1 MAFSDLVRYQKSQ
14 GKGVIG
20 SLSGAVGQATLQKID
35 PRNYLFNRRGTLA
48 TLFPGLKG
56 YQAKTSSENLGSAS
70 GGFSAGQVEV
80 IGNKLD
86 QLSAQ
91 MSMVAKNSLSLPM
104 MARDMNVMRQNIVKL
119 VKAQGVKPAQRA
131 DAFFLRAGER
141 ERAYESQFGKKST
154 SPTPIG
160 TPNKTDGNVGLLATL
175 VTTVGNIISTTL
187 TQGLKSIADIITGAM
202 SSLAEIIS
210 SALQALGMA
219 IAGKSILGGGIP
231 DIGSGG
237 KGGKGTP
244 PKGKL
249 ARLGGAAVGAAAFTG
264 LSIAGGY
271 ASDYVMDKTGASV
284 DPGELEKLK
293 SKDEANWQKMSIGE
307 KIESGAARGVEKVG
321 GFLGFD
327 RLSERATAERIK
339 SESDYLAKN
348 QRSPSPVGQGSV
360 SEDLVNYVKQKEGF
374 TPIAKK
380 DYAQYSIGYGTKANS
395 PNEGP
400 ITEEE
405 ADKRLREVL
414 AKAQKN
420 VIDHAAKYGYNWD
433 QKKIDALTSF
443 TYNLGPGA
451 LNQLTANGT
460 RKDDEIGKKILEY
473 NKAGGQV
480 LSGLVARR
488 TEESSTFS
496 SGVSLVASSPNT
508 GSRVSSASTALA
520 AANRPS
526 GTSNQVID
534 NKTINNNTQTGSS
547 GGTQVAA
554 YDSDMMRYLLRPVS

>member
-14 GKGVIG
+14 GKGIIG

-56 YQAKTSSENLGSAS
+56 YQAKTSSDKISSGAS
-70 GGFSAGQVEV
+70 GGFSSGQVEV

-91 MSMVAKNSLSLPM
+91 MSITSRNSMSLPM

-131 DAFFLRAGER
+131 DAFFMRAGER
-141 ERAYESQFGKKST
+141 EKAYESQYGRKTT
-154 SPTPIG
+154 SPTPMAAPGKKEDGSLLG
-160 TPNKTDGNVGLLATL
+160 TLI
-175 VTTVGNIISTTL
+175 TTVGNIISTTL
-187 TQGLKSIADIITGAM
+187 TQGLKSISDIVVGALN
-202 SSLAEIIS
+202 SVAEIIS
-210 SALQALGMA
+210 TAILALATA
-219 IAGKSILGGGIP
+219 ITGKNMLGGGIP
-231 DIGSGG
+231 DIGG

-249 ARLGGAAVGAAAFTG
+249 TRFGGAAVGALAFTG
-264 LSIAGGY
+264 LSIGAGY
-271 ASDYVMDKTGASV
+271 ATDYAMDKLKASV
-284 DPGELEKLK
+284 DPEELEGLRA
-293 SKDEANWQKMSIGE
+293 KDEENYNKMSIGE
-307 KIESGAARGVEKVG
+307 KIQSAPARGIEKVG
-321 GFLGFD
+321 SFLGFD
-327 RLSERATAERIK
+327 RLSERASAERIK
-339 SESDYLAKN
+339 SESEYLNKN
-348 QRSPSPVGQGSV
+348 SPTPVGQGGV

-374 TPIAKK
+374 TPVAKK

-400 ITEEE
+400 ITPEE
-405 ADKRLREVL
+405 ADRRLREVL
-414 AKAQKN
+414 AKTQKN

-451 LNQLTANGT
+451 LNQLTAKGT

-473 NKAGGQV
+473 NKAGGQS
-480 LSGLVARR
+480 LPGLVARR
-488 TEESSTFS
+488 SEESTTFS
-496 SGVSLVASSPNT
+496 SGASLVASSPNT
-508 GSRVSSASTALA
+508 GNRVSSISTALL
-520 AANRPS
+520 AANKPS
-526 GTSNQVID
+526 GGTQVID
-534 NKTINNNTQTGSS
+534 NKTINNNTQAG
-547 GGTQVAA
+547 GGGGAGTQVTA
-554 YDSDMMRYLLRPVS
+554 YDSDMVKYLLRPVS

>member
-1 MAFSDLVRYQKSQ
+1 MAFADLVRYQKSQ

-56 YQAKTSSENLGSAS
+56 YQAKTSSDKIASGAS
-70 GGFSAGQVEV
+70 GGFSAGQVEM
-80 IGNKLD
+80 IGTKLD

-91 MSMVAKNSLSLPM
+91 MSMTSKNTMSLPM
-104 MARDMNVMRQNIVKL
+104 MARDMNVMRQNIVKM
-119 VKAQGVKPAQRA
+119 VKAQGIKPAQRA
-131 DAFFLRAGER
+131 DAFFMRAGER
-141 ERAYESQFGKKST
+141 EKAYESQFGKKTT
-154 SPTPIG
+154 SPTPVM
-160 TPNKTDGNVGLLATL
+160 TPSKTDGNIGLLGTL
-175 VTTVGNIISTTL
+175 ITTVGNIISTTL

-210 SALQALGMA
+210 SAILALGAA
-219 IAGKSILGGGIP
+219 ISGKNMLGGGIP
-231 DIGSGG
+231 DIDG
-237 KGGKGTP
+237 KGGKRTP

-249 ARLGGAAVGAAAFTG
+249 TRFGGAAVGALAFTG
-264 LSIAGGY
+264 LSIGAGY
-271 ASDYVMDKTGASV
+271 ATDYAMDKLDASV
-284 DPGELEKLK
+284 DPEELEGLRA
-293 SKDEANWQKMSIGE
+293 KDEENYKKMSIGE
-307 KIESGAARGVEKVG
+307 KIQSAPARGIEKVG
-321 GFLGFD
+321 SFLGFD
-327 RLSERATAERIK
+327 RLSERAAAERIK
-339 SESDYLAKN
+339 SESGYLEKTG
-348 QRSPSPVGQGSV
+348 RSPTPAGQGNV

-451 LNQLTANGT
+451 LNQLTASGT
-460 RKDDEIGKKILEY
+460 RNDDEIGKKILEY
-473 NKAGGQV
+473 NKAGGQT
-480 LSGLVARR
+480 LPGLVARR
-488 TEESSTFS
+488 SEESSTFS

-508 GSRVSSASTALA
+508 GSRMSSASTALA

-526 GTSNQVID
+526 SSGTQIND
-534 NKTINNNTQTGSS
+534 NKVINQMAANGGGS
-547 GGTQVAA
+547 GTQASA

>member
-1 MAFSDLVRYQKSQ
+1 MAFSDLVRYQKNQ

-56 YQAKTSSENLGSAS
+56 YQAKTSSDKISSGAS
-70 GGFSAGQVEV
+70 GGFSSGQVEV

-86 QLSAQ
+86 QLSTQ
-91 MSMVAKNSLSLPM
+91 MSITSKNSMSLPM

-131 DAFFLRAGER
+131 DAFFMRAGDR
-141 ERAYESQFGKKST
+141 EKAYESQYGRKTT
-154 SPTPIG
+154 SPTPMAAPGKKEDGSLLG
-160 TPNKTDGNVGLLATL
+160 TLI
-175 VTTVGNIISTTL
+175 TTVGNIISTTL
-187 TQGLKSIADIITGAM
+187 TQGLKSISDIVVGALN
-202 SSLAEIIS
+202 SVAEIIS
-210 SALQALGMA
+210 TAILALAA
-219 IAGKSILGGGIP
+219 SITGKNMLGGGIP
-231 DIGSGG
+231 DIGGK

-249 ARLGGAAVGAAAFTG
+249 TKFGGAAVGALAFTG
-264 LSIAGGY
+264 LSIGAGY
-271 ASDYVMDKTGASV
+271 ATDYAMDKTGASV
-284 DPGELEKLK
+284 DPDELEGLK
-293 SKDEANWQKMSIGE
+293 AVDEENYNKMSIGE
-307 KIESGAARGVEKVG
+307 KIQSAPARGIEKVG
-321 GFLGFD
+321 SFLGFD
-327 RLSERATAERIK
+327 RLSERASAERIK
-339 SESDYLAKN
+339 SESEYLNKK
-348 QRSPSPVGQGSV
+348 SPTPAGQGDV

-374 TPIAKK
+374 TPVAKK

-400 ITEEE
+400 ITPEE
-405 ADKRLREVL
+405 ADRRLREVL
-414 AKAQKN
+414 SKTQKN

-451 LNQLTANGT
+451 LNQLTAKGT

-473 NKAGGQV
+473 NKAGGQS
-480 LSGLVARR
+480 LPGLVARR
-488 TEESSTFS
+488 SEESTTFS

-508 GSRVSSASTALA
+508 GNRVSSISAALLA
-520 AANRPS
+520 ANQPSS
-526 GTSNQVID
+526 GTQVID
-534 NKTINNNTQTGSS
+534 NKTINNNTQAG
-547 GGTQVAA
+547 GGGAGTQVTA
-554 YDSDMMRYLLRPVS
+554 YDSDMVKYLLRPVS